1 MGGETIAIDVLL
13 EPDAVVRDLALG
25 LNRAFLHSVAPPVG
39 FELGESRRP
48 HVTVVQSYVRTDELD
63 QALDEVAAVAAAA
76 DRRAFD
82 LVADAELRGDPAQA
96 GDDDVVTAVWGMD
109 GSAALLRL
117 QMDVLEALVPFA
129 VAGGDE
135 RAFVRTPDEP
145 DVAPSTVRY
154 VERFVD
160 EHAGSSYRPHLTLGR
175 ALARDLRVSSD
186 ALDGPIAFT
195 APALAVF
202 QLGDAGTARRQLAH
216 WPS

>member
-48 HVTVVQSYVRTDELD
+48 HVTVVQSYVRTD
-63 QALDEVAAVAAAA
+63 ALDEVLDAVAAVVATA

-82 LVADAELRGDPAQA
+82 LVADAELFGDPAQA
-96 GDDDVVTAVWGMD
+96 EDDAVVTALWGMD
-109 GSAALLRL
+109 GSAALLGL
-117 QMDVLEALVPFA
+117 QADVLAALEPFA
-129 VAGGDE
+129 VAIGDE

-145 DVAPSTVRY
+145 DIAPSTVRY
-154 VERFVD
+154 VERFAG
-160 EHAGSSYRPHLTLGR
+160 EHAGTSYRPHLTLGR
-175 ALARDLRVSSD
+175 ALVRDLRLSSD

-195 APALAVF
+195 APALGVF

-216 WPS
+216 WPI